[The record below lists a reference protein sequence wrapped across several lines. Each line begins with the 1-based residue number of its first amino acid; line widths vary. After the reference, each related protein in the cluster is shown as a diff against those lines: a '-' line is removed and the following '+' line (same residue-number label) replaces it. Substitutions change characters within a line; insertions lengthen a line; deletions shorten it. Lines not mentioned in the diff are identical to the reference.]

1 MKTNTPTKQD
11 GPTQKTPHAS
21 LDADLIRRA
30 NRIQD
35 TSTVAIAVVNHLATR
50 AKGDENRQILAQI
63 AEELESH
70 RAYLEQLTG
79 HPAKPHPWRTRF
91 RKAEANILGM
101 MFAIRKLLNH
111 QDYLNQFFAELK
123 EVDEQADEVYER
135 SIRHENALM
144 DMLDEERLHYIGAM
158 VLGLNDALVEITG
171 ALAGVT
177 FSLCNTKV
185 VALTGIVTGISATI
199 SMAAS
204 NYLAVKEDGSNDA
217 VKSGAF
223 TGGAYFVAVILL
235 VLPYLLL
242 PDNMYAPAFFIMLAE
257 VIIILVA
264 FNYYLSVANNKP
276 FWKRFGQMAV
286 ISLGVALIAFLIGLA
301 AKELLGITIA

>member
-1 MKTNTPTKQD
+1 MDSSTRIA
-11 GPTQKTPHAS
+11 KTPS
-21 LDADLIRRA
+21 LDADLVRRA
-30 NRIQD
+30 NKIQE
-35 TSTVAIAVVNHLATR
+35 TSTVAIAVIDHLSTR
-50 AKGDENRQILAQI
+50 VKSEENRRILSQI

-70 RAYLEQLTG
+70 RAYLEALTG

-91 RKAEANILGM
+91 RKAEASLLGM

-111 QDYLNQFFAELK
+111 KDYLNQFFAELK
-123 EVDEQADEVYER
+123 EVDEQADAVYER
-135 SIRHENALM
+135 SIQHENALM
-144 DMLDEERLHYIGAM
+144 DMLDEDRLHYVGAM

-223 TGGAYFVAVILL
+223 TGGAYLVAVILL

-242 PDNMYAPAFFIMLAE
+242 PDSMYAPAFFIMLAE
-257 VIIILVA
+257 VIVILVA
-264 FNYYLSVANNKP
+264 FNYYLSVANAKP